1 MSIRSAYIEKMKLQ
15 LDELNTTMDEL
26 QSKASTAKFELY
38 EKYLNE
44 MASLREQSQVALD
57 KLDVLKTSGEDSW
70 KNMVM
75 ETEKVH
81 DAFVQSFHYFKSQ
94 I

>member
-26 QSKASTAKFELY
+26 QSKAGSAKFELH
-38 EKYLNE
+38 EKYLIE
-44 MASLREQSQVALD
+44 MANLREQSQVALD
-57 KLDVLKTSGEDSW
+57 RLDELKTSGEESW
-70 KNMVM
+70 KSMVT
-75 ETEKVH
+75 ETEKVR

-94 I
+94 L